1 MASEQLTVHQCQ
13 CAHCQ
18 VEGDIMRYHT
28 SLNRM
33 LAVAPER
40 QRRLIVGSLSQQP
53 GGSNDEELSR
63 ITGLSRHTIQKGREE
78 LERGFDELPP
88 QRQRHP
94 GGGQPAAEKKIR
106 NSNRT

>member
-18 VEGDIMRYHT
+18 DESESGIVRYHT
-28 SLNRM
+28 ALNRM

-53 GGSNDEELSR
+53 GGSTDEELSR

-78 LERGFDELPP
+78 R
-88 QRQRHP
+88 R
-94 GGGQPAAEKKIR
+94 KKK
-106 NSNRT
+106 SATRTTLDGLGSTAYRR